1 MEYVTLGRT
10 GLKVSVAGLGCGG
23 FSRLGLGTG
32 KSEGEA
38 IALVR
43 QAMDMGVNLLDTAA
57 VYGTEAVVGQAIKSI
72 PRDQVVIATKAWLP
86 RREGRSAAVRAVQS
100 LDNSLR

>member
-23 FSRLGLGTG
+23 FSRLGLSTG
-32 KSEGEA
+32 KSEQEA

-43 QAMDMGVNLLDTAA
+43 QAMDLGVTCSTPPRYTAPKA
-57 VYGTEAVVGQAIKSI
+57 SSVRRSKTYL
-72 PRDQVVIATKAWLP
+72 ATA
-86 RREGRSAAVRAVQS
+86 S
-100 LDNSLR
+100 